1 MVLDINLRVDTV
13 VSGICWTR
21 YVRAAQVFR
30 RTGRKTLRKG
40 QL

>member
-13 VSGICWTR
+13 VSGIWTR